1 MGCINDYFC
10 NIINKSKYYRKAV
23 NKLMPRPKGSKN
35 KSGVSLDEQIK
46 LVTEEIE
53 SIKEKIATKRAEL
66 KELEDMKNKQNTQ
79 EIMKVAAEILASG
92 RTSEE
97 IIETL
102 RSMIE
107 K

>member
-1 MGCINDYFC
+1 
-10 NIINKSKYYRKAV
+10 
-23 NKLMPRPKGSKN
+23 MPRPKGSKN

-53 SIKEKIATKRAEL
+53 SIKEKIATKKAEL

-79 EIMKVAAEILASG
+79 EIMKVAADILASG
-92 RTSEE
+92 KTSEE

-107 K
+107 E